1 MYREDMKSVGM
12 LLKTL
17 GSSLEELD
25 LGGLH
30 TALGYKQLDHDAEG
44 QPYRLIAIFM

>member
-1 MYREDMKSVGM
+1 MYREHTESVGI

-17 GSSLEELD
+17 GSSLEELHFGD
-25 LGGLH
+25 LYY
-30 TALGYKQLDHDAEG
+30 ALRHDAEG